1 MNELDKNYVGEEKE
15 QSFLEKIFSG
25 FLYNI
30 RLILKNIR
38 NRKKSMLIITI
49 GLVFSL
55 SVLFTSSIWT
65 ETSQLIIADD
75 YIETLDYEMYVST
88 YLTNAMDAVYAYTV
102 DDYIVRQ
109 VDWYLPTVALFNF
122 EDKGP
127 YYRWYPE
134 DNQENMSNPVSLTSA
149 HLVSSRAI
157 DRIKLNLEVEGNASL
172 NSGEIMMSYVQ
183 AKQLEVVY
191 NKTISPGDNVTVAIS
206 RRIPNTD
213 IGEHQ
218 MRFYD
223 INETIFAN
231 YTISGIYKYIGYN
244 TVIAKLLGGL
254 GNTGGMLLDS
264 IFFPLE
270 DLTGIDR
277 FIIDSNGL
285 LPRLLVKVD
294 AQQLRSG
301 GIGQMPDNLHALSE
315 RIQIRFF
322 HAYCY
327 ILSQEIQTMANEYA
341 RTFSSTTLFTP
352 AIVSTIFL
360 TILAS
365 QMTVKK
371 RKEEIAFLRLRGAV
385 SGQIIA
391 IFFGEFLLVSTFSL
405 ILSIGTGILMA
416 ALIPSFGHDGFFSKT
431 LFTRY
436 FEYLQIS
443 PYDIEIYSV
452 LVLGIYLGITLL
464 NVISFVRKDI
474 HESLIITVRGQRLLG
489 IGVKVGAFALTLAG
503 FIFLVV
509 DYSRIVRA
517 SYSFGFN
524 TLAASTN
531 ALLAFIAVI
540 FFISYFV
547 STGINH
553 LLKTMKKVHNYIFKQ
568 NSFLIHKNIKR
579 QTKSLKDLTFF
590 LLLIICL
597 LTTFVSIRSTTMQNN
612 VLEDAYRRG
621 SDIRIDS
628 FIPVNIT
635 EYEEKL
641 GAIEGVDKIVGF
653 QSINAIVGSQHV
665 DVYGVDPLKFLEIG
679 RWTDNSFAG
688 TTPETALTTLAEGDS
703 NIVLSNYIVER
714 LEFAVGENMS
724 VTDFRG
730 GPFTLQFNVS
740 SMIKSAPG
748 LGIAHG
754 YDPKMSRENFEWVL
768 LKEDVFLNQIGIH
781 NGTLFLATAEEG
793 ADLEVIKEEIE
804 ELFPLMKVNPEKIN
818 PDYIGY
824 FIIKYIPHISITL
837 LIGAVI
843 LNIIGVIYVLIS
855 TDFILGQRRQEY
867 AVILALGGNQGK
879 IRRMLVGEIAVFL
892 VSTLLVGIPLGILSS
907 LIALTFLKPLLIPHE
922 VVTMTMHIDFG
933 LLAIMVVSL
942 CVAAI
947 LGVIPIIR
955 KQMKYEIVQELRAIV

>member
-1 MNELDKNYVGEEKE
+1 MNELDNYVGEKKE
-15 QSFLEKIFSG
+15 QSFIEKIFTG
-25 FLYNI
+25 FLYNVQ
-30 RLILKNIR
+30 LIWKNIK
-38 NRKKSMLIITI
+38 NRKKSMMIITI

-109 VDWYLPTVALFNF
+109 VDWYFPTVALFNF

-134 DNQENMSNPVSLTSA
+134 ENQENMSNPVSLTSA

-157 DRIKLNLEVEGNASL
+157 DRIKLNLEIEGNASL

-183 AKQLEVVY
+183 AKQLEVIY
-191 NKTISPGDNVTVAIS
+191 NKTIAPGDQVTVAVS

-223 INETIFAN
+223 INETIFTN
-231 YTISGIYKYIGYN
+231 YTISGIYKYVGYN

-294 AQQLRSG
+294 AQQLRTG
-301 GIGQMPDNLHALSE
+301 GIGQMPDNLQALSE

-327 ILSQEIQTMANEYA
+327 VLSQEIQTMANEYA
-341 RTFSSTTLFTP
+341 RTFSSTTLFMP
-352 AIVSTIFL
+352 AIVSTLFL

-371 RKEEIAFLRLRGAV
+371 RKEEIAFLRLKGAV
-385 SGQIIA
+385 SAQIIA

-416 ALIPSFGHDGFFSKT
+416 ALIPSFGHNGFFSKA
-431 LFTRY
+431 LFVRY
-436 FEYLQIS
+436 FQYLQIS
-443 PYDIEIYSV
+443 PYDIEIYTV
-452 LVLGIYLGITLL
+452 LVLGIYLGMTLL
-464 NVISFVRKDI
+464 NVISFVRRDI
-474 HESLIITVRGQRLLG
+474 HESLIMTVRGQRLLG
-489 IGVKVGAFALTLAG
+489 IGIKVGAFALTLAG

-509 DYSRIVRA
+509 DYTQIAKS
-517 SYSFGFN
+517 SYTYGFN
-524 TLAASTN
+524 TIGASTN

-540 FFISYFV
+540 FFLSYFASV
-547 STGINH
+547 GVNH
-553 LLKTMKKVHNYIFKQ
+553 LLKTVKKTHNFIFRQ

-579 QTKSLKDLTFF
+579 HTKSLKDLTFF
-590 LLLIICL
+590 LILIICL
-597 LTTFVSIRSTTMQNN
+597 LTSFVTIRSTTMKNN
-612 VLEDAYRRG
+612 ALEDSYRSG
-621 SDIRIDS
+621 ADIRIES
-628 FIPVNIT
+628 FMPVNIT
-635 EYEEKL
+635 EFEEIL
-641 GAIEGVDKIVGF
+641 GAVDGIENIVGF
-653 QSINAIVGSQHV
+653 QYIKAIVGSQNV
-665 DVYGVDPLKFLEIG
+665 DVFGVDPIKYMEIG
-679 RWTDNSFAG
+679 RWTENSFVD
-688 TTPETALTTLAEGDS
+688 TTPELALTTLAEGSS
-703 NIVLSNYIVER
+703 NIILSDFIVER

-754 YDPKMSRENFEWVL
+754 YDPKMNRENFEWVL
-768 LKEDVFLNQIGIH
+768 LKEEVFMNQLDTH

-793 ADLEVIKEEIE
+793 ADLNLIKEEIE
-804 ELFPLMKVNPEKIN
+804 ELYPLMTVNPDPIN

-824 FIIKYIPHISITL
+824 FITKYIPHISITL
-837 LIGAVI
+837 LIGSVI
-843 LNIIGVIYVLIS
+843 LNAIGVIYVLIS

-879 IRRMLVGEIAVFL
+879 IRRMLVGEIAIFL

-907 LIALTFLKPLLIPHE
+907 LLALTFLKPLLIPHE
-922 VVTMTMHIDFG
+922 VITMTMHIDFG
-933 LLAIMVVSL
+933 LLAIMILLL
-942 CVAAI
+942 CVAAL